1 MKDRETGKNGA
12 AGSLCR
18 VAVTG
23 VGLVCGLGRERED
36 IWRRLLNGESG
47 IRKITSFN
55 TDQFATR
62 IAGTVEDFNPEDYI
76 DKKDI
81 KKMGRFIQFALA
93 ATQQAM
99 EQSGLKISAENAE
112 RVGVNVGSGI
122 GGFEVIEREYSTLLQ
137 RGPSRISPFFIAATL
152 INLASGQISIRTGA
166 KGPNLASV
174 TACATS
180 AHCIGDSF
188 RLIQMG
194 KVQAMICGGSEA
206 CVTPLGVAGFN
217 AMKALSTRN
226 DDPAHASRP
235 WDRGRDGFVMG
246 EGAGVLVLEELD
258 SAVQRGAN
266 ILAELAGYGCSSDAS
281 HITTP
286 PETGEGAARSMRD
299 AMQDAGIAPA
309 EVGYV
314 NAHATS
320 TRLGDCSETQAL
332 ERAFGEH
339 AACVAVSS
347 TKSMTGHLL
356 GGAGG
361 LEAGI
366 SVLALRDQM
375 APPTT
380 NLEQPDQCC
389 RLDYVPHVAKP
400 IHTDWVLS
408 NSFGFGGTNA
418 SLVFRRYKN

>member
-1 MKDRETGKNGA
+1 LNNGGAAGNGA
-12 AGSLCR
+12 AVALRR

-23 VGLVCGLGRERED
+23 IGLVCGLGCEREQV
-36 IWRRLLNGESG
+36 WRRLCHGESG
-47 IRKITSFN
+47 IRKITAFN
-55 TDQFATR
+55 TDHFATR

-76 DKKDI
+76 ERKDV

-93 ATQQAM
+93 ATHQAM

-122 GGFEVIEREYSTLLQ
+122 GGFEIIEREYAKLLQ
-137 RGPSRISPFFIAATL
+137 HGPCRVSPFFIAATL

-188 RLIQMG
+188 RLIQIG

-235 WDRGRDGFVMG
+235 WDKDRDGFVMG
-246 EGAGVLVLEELD
+246 EGAGVLVLEEMS
-258 SAVQRGAN
+258 SAVQRGAT
-266 ILAELAGYGCSSDAS
+266 ILAEVAGYGCSSDAN
-281 HITTP
+281 HITAP
-286 PETGEGAARSMRD
+286 SAIGEGASRSMCD
-299 AMQDAGIAPA
+299 AIRDAGITPA
-309 EVGYV
+309 DIGYV

-320 TRLGDCSETQAL
+320 TLLGDCSESHAL
-332 ERAFGEH
+332 VSTFGEY
-339 AACVAVSS
+339 AAHLAVSS

-366 SVLALRDQM
+366 SVLALRDQI
-375 APPTT
+375 APPTV
-380 NLEQPDQCC
+380 NLEHPDECC
-389 RLDYVPHVAKP
+389 KLDYVPHAAKP
-400 IHTDWVLS
+400 IRTDWVLS

-418 SLVFRRYKN
+418 SIIFRRIGK

>member
-1 MKDRETGKNGA
+1 MNNGGATGNGA
-12 AGSLCR
+12 AVALRR

-23 VGLVCGLGRERED
+23 IGLVCGLGCEREQV
-36 IWRRLLNGESG
+36 WRRLCRGESG
-47 IRKITSFN
+47 IRKITAFN
-55 TDQFATR
+55 TDGFATR
-62 IAGTVEDFNPEDYI
+62 IAGTVEDFNPEDYVER
-76 DKKDI
+76 KDI

-93 ATQQAM
+93 ATHQAM

-122 GGFEVIEREYSTLLQ
+122 GGFEVIEREYGTLLQ
-137 RGPSRISPFFIAATL
+137 RGPSRVSPFFITATL

-188 RLIQMG
+188 RLIQIG

-226 DDPAHASRP
+226 DDPARASRP
-235 WDRGRDGFVMG
+235 WDKDRDGFVMG
-246 EGAGVLVLEELD
+246 EGAGVLVLEEMS
-258 SAVQRGAN
+258 SAVERGAT
-266 ILAELAGYGCSSDAS
+266 ILAEIAGYGCSSDAS
-281 HITTP
+281 HITAP
-286 PETGEGAARSMRD
+286 PATGEGASRSMCD
-299 AMQDAGIAPA
+299 AIRDAGITPA
-309 EVGYV
+309 DIGYV

-320 TRLGDCSETQAL
+320 TQLGDCSESHAL
-332 ERAFGEH
+332 VSTFGEYAPH
-339 AACVAVSS
+339 LAVSS

-356 GGAGG
+356 GGTGG

-366 SVLALRDQM
+366 SVLALRDQI
-375 APPTT
+375 APPTI
-380 NLEQPDQCC
+380 NLDRPDECC
-389 RLDYVPHVAKP
+389 KLDYVPHAAKP
-400 IHTDWVLS
+400 IRADSVLS

-418 SLVFRRYKN
+418 SIVFRQIGI